1 VTEMVAPR
9 GNSHSVMRR
18 ATCKDCLREER
29 AQQLGI
35 AIDELPQDF
44 DKEFVYNERAAEVK
58 LERGQTRSDRCK
70 RHRARHRI
78 NTQGVAVPY
87 IDLQTIGEAI
97 GARDENGPSGPFGG
111 LGPMP
116 EAHRVAENTQ
126 YDLSKANA
134 SMTDQDILIMLEK
147 LKRKRVL
154 VAKAGTGT
162 GKSTFMPYRLLDP
175 PEGAPLSLAALGPII
190 VTEPR
195 VQATTGVAW
204 YVGVKLSGAGG
215 VGPGYPVGFQVSGN
229 KAHDDSC
236 QLIYV
241 TDGTMINWLREGRL
255 ATIGTV
261 IVDEAH
267 ERSTNIDFI
276 MGSLKRAVD
285 RYPHLRVIITSA
297 TFDAHFYQEYFGGPE
312 NVEIHLVEAEKSVGY
327 GFPLFPDLD
336 AVHPNSVD
344 LTESWKKV
352 VGPDLPLRPVENP
365 ADQVFV
371 ERHFQTLAP
380 ALGADDVADDYGDPA
395 TGVGWEEK
403 LHDTTR
409 QLLPLR
415 FRPGKYG
422 VPEGSVEA
430 WRSSWAHD
438 APRVLG
444 QFIVD
449 LVRGLDEAGIYG
461 DVLGFLATTK
471 NIEEAVAVIR
481 DGLGIRG
488 DHGEPG
494 DVALVYPLISSLP
507 TEIKEKALRAQVK
520 GDQRKIVVSTNLAE
534 TSLTVEGVR
543 FVVDSAIIAQDEW
556 NPQTAQGGVQTTL
569 HSQAGIRQRWGRVG
583 RKSPGWVFPLYTKD
597 QFLSLNRDTAPGSTR
612 SNLENLVMTA
622 KMGGIDDVVNFDWPA
637 KFWPP
642 TWPQTERLDPSDEG
656 IQGTVYEAAA
666 RSRQIFLDELTRADV
681 ALRCSGAVDE
691 TGDPTAF
698 GKDLSHA
705 PTLGRESTQ
714 SEASKIALMYAD
726 RLACV
731 PEVTTILKL
740 LDNTN
745 MVRHNGLL
753 LSSPDWPAEW
763 QLEAAQRHLALASGC
778 RDDAE
783 LVLQVM
789 AVWERCDPDS
799 PPSWEPSAAREEWAH
814 RWWVNHELLLKA
826 AAVRHDVLVA
836 LSPAM
841 KEDVKRFV
849 EPALVKRARGAIT
862 RAFASL
868 EYRRESGGTTYFSTA
883 QNGSPAVTGVIDNSS
898 LFPGASAR
906 IIPLKRNKQP
916 GRDDAYLSNIVTLEE
931 WALPDQSS
939 DGGAP
944 TSTGSLDL
952 LLKAS
957 RAARPEAERSTL
969 AQLQALWPP
978 GLRVHLNL
986 LSLGDERVVDGDP
999 LGSVLPAKMPEIVA
1013 EDATDDLPDIRTK
1026 AGPLDLAE
1034 ADANPELDTSWPTP
1048 VGPDL
1053 DEFEL
1058 EQQLQL
1064 TYLADHADFLAAC
1077 RECEACRAG
1086 RLGECESPIAPGSPE
1101 RVTNDLESWL
1111 DLAWR
1116 NPAVAHPRV
1125 EVLGGDAAE
1134 GEWHEVVGYRFDS
1147 DGPVLQVRTAWR
1159 QDQREDQPG
1168 LHEGLSDG
1176 DPLELAVGPVRPGHR
1191 GVRYRTFHRIVDGRR
1206 VGRFALR
1213 VASDSEELVE
1223 NAVVD
1228 GQAVKRPVGD
1238 GATLTFVPNNRRL
1251 GLRLDLPQLALNE
1264 AIEKYPVDSICQMI
1278 VTGVHENGGL
1288 AWLEMSDGT
1297 GAVVMKRDVGAA
1309 GVADL
1314 RFLAAGE
1321 EVVAVIREV
1330 REYNGKVQIQ
1340 VALPHEAAPAVEY
1353 VQARYPDGTTV
1364 MMRVTGIA
1372 PDGARA
1378 WLVTSDGFGAMA
1390 MRKDA
1395 GAAGLAD
1402 LNSALEKG
1410 DTVEARV
1417 LSVGEHNEKIQINVA
1432 LPTLS
1437 GLSQAEAT
1445 AAEFAPGTIAEFT
1458 VTRLFPDGKR
1468 AGLRSPTGVS
1478 ATLTANRIGRGGVV
1492 AIGAVLTEG
1501 QVIEARV
1508 VRVGEYR
1515 GEPQLELAVPD
1526 IEVPSIQQQL
1536 AALDVATGNVYDGI
1550 VNNVTDFGIFVT
1562 FGLLSALAH
1571 KSQLP
1576 GRSTF
1581 GYERGT
1587 AVRVVVLEA
1596 GEDPGKPGVPKISLG
1611 LA

>member
-1 VTEMVAPR
+1 
-9 GNSHSVMRR
+9 
-18 ATCKDCLREER
+18 
-29 AQQLGI
+29 
-35 AIDELPQDF
+35 
-44 DKEFVYNERAAEVK
+44 VK
-58 LERGQTRSDRCK
+58 
-70 RHRARHRI
+70 
-78 NTQGVAVPY
+78 
-87 IDLQTIGEAI
+87 
-97 GARDENGPSGPFGG
+97 
-111 LGPMP
+111 
-116 EAHRVAENTQ
+116 
-126 YDLSKANA
+126 
-134 SMTDQDILIMLEK
+134 
-147 LKRKRVL
+147 
-154 VAKAGTGT
+154 
-162 GKSTFMPYRLLDP
+162 
-175 PEGAPLSLAALGPII
+175 
-190 VTEPR
+190 
-195 VQATTGVAW
+195 
-204 YVGVKLSGAGG
+204 
-215 VGPGYPVGFQVSGN
+215 
-229 KAHDDSC
+229 
-236 QLIYV
+236 
-241 TDGTMINWLREGRL
+241 
-255 ATIGTV
+255 
-261 IVDEAH
+261 
-267 ERSTNIDFI
+267 
-276 MGSLKRAVD
+276 
-285 RYPHLRVIITSA
+285 
-297 TFDAHFYQEYFGGPE
+297 
-312 NVEIHLVEAEKSVGY
+312 
-327 GFPLFPDLD
+327 
-336 AVHPNSVD
+336 
-344 LTESWKKV
+344 
-352 VGPDLPLRPVENP
+352 
-365 ADQVFV
+365 
-371 ERHFQTLAP
+371 
-380 ALGADDVADDYGDPA
+380 
-395 TGVGWEEK
+395 
-403 LHDTTR
+403 
-409 QLLPLR
+409 
-415 FRPGKYG
+415 
-422 VPEGSVEA
+422 
-430 WRSSWAHD
+430 
-438 APRVLG
+438 
-444 QFIVD
+444 
-449 LVRGLDEAGIYG
+449 
-461 DVLGFLATTK
+461 
-471 NIEEAVAVIR
+471 
-481 DGLGIRG
+481 
-488 DHGEPG
+488 
-494 DVALVYPLISSLP
+494 
-507 TEIKEKALRAQVK
+507 
-520 GDQRKIVVSTNLAE
+520 
-534 TSLTVEGVR
+534 
-543 FVVDSAIIAQDEW
+543 
-556 NPQTAQGGVQTTL
+556 TTL

-597 QFLSLNRDTAPGSTR
+597 QFLSLSPDTAPGSTR

-656 IQGTVYEAAA
+656 IQGTVYEVAAQ
-666 RSRQIFLDELTRADV
+666 SRRIFLDELARADV
-681 ALRCSGAVDE
+681 ALRSSGAVDE

-698 GKDLSHA
+698 GKDLSRA

-753 LSSPDWPAEW
+753 LSSPDWPTEW

-778 RDDAE
+778 SDDAE

-789 AVWERCDPDS
+789 AVWERCDPDG

-849 EPALVKRARGAIT
+849 EPALVRRARGAIT
-862 RAFASL
+862 RAYASL

-883 QNGSPAVTGVIDNSS
+883 HDGSPAVSGVIDNSS
-898 LFPGASAR
+898 LFPEASAR

-931 WALPDQSS
+931 WALPEHSP
-939 DGGAP
+939 DGGAS

-952 LLKAS
+952 LVQAA

-999 LGSVLPAKMPEIVA
+999 LGSVLPAKMPEVVA
-1013 EDATDDLPDIRTK
+1013 EDAADDTPGTGAEAEPI
-1026 AGPLDLAE
+1026 DLAE

-1058 EQQLQL
+1058 EQELQL
-1064 TYLADHADFLAAC
+1064 KYLADHADFLAAC

-1086 RLGECESPIAPGSPE
+1086 RLDECESPIAPGSPE

-1111 DLAWR
+1111 NLAWG

-1125 EVLGGDAAE
+1125 EVLGEEAAD
-1134 GEWHEVVGYRFDS
+1134 GEWHEVDGYRVDR

-1159 QDQREDQPG
+1159 QDHQEDRPG

-1176 DPLELAVGPVRPGHR
+1176 DPLKLEVGPVRPGHR
-1191 GVRYRTFHRIVDGRR
+1191 GGRYRTFHRVVDGRR

-1213 VASDSEELVE
+1213 VASDSEQLVE
-1223 NAVVD
+1223 HAVVD
-1228 GQAVKRPVGD
+1228 GQALKRPVSD

-1251 GLRLDLPQLALNE
+1251 GLRLDH
-1264 AIEKYPVDSICQMI
+1264 D
-1278 VTGVHENGGL
+1278 NGGL
-1288 AWLEMSDGT
+1288 AWLETADGT
-1297 GAVVMKRDVGAA
+1297 GAVVMKMDVGAA

-1314 RFLAAGE
+1314 RFLTAGD

-1330 REYNGKVQIQ
+1330 REHNGKVQIQ
-1340 VALPHEAAPAVEY
+1340 VALPYEAAPTVEDAR
-1353 VQARYPDGTTV
+1353 ARYPDGTIV

-1372 PDGARA
+1372 PEGARA

-1410 DTVEARV
+1410 DTV
-1417 LSVGEHNEKIQINVA
+1417 
-1432 LPTLS
+1432 
-1437 GLSQAEAT
+1437 

-1458 VTRLFPDGKR
+1458 VTRIFPDGKR
-1468 AGLRSPTGVS
+1468 AGLRSSTGVS
-1478 ATLTANRIGRGGVV
+1478 ATLTAKRIGRGGVV

-1501 QVIEARV
+1501 QVLEATV

-1536 AALDVATGNVYDGI
+1536 AALGIAPGNVYDGT

-1562 FGLLSALAH
+1562 FGPLSALTH

-1576 GRSTF
+1576 GRSTL

-1587 AVRVVVLEA
+1587 AVRVVVLA
-1596 GEDPGKPGVPKISLG
+1596 ACEDPRKPGVPKVSLG